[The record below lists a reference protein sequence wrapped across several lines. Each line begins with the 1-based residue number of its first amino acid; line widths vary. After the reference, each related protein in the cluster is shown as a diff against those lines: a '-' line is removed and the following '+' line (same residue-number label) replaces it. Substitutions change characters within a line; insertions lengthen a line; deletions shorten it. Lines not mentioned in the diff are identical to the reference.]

1 MLKDHIDPDLMDN
14 ISILAGVGVL
24 SGILPTVLSIVS
36 IVWFSIRIWESDTV
50 RGVTRRKKDDAES
63 E

>member
-1 MLKDHIDPDLMDN
+1 MLKDIDPDLMDN

-24 SGILPTVLSIVS
+24 AGILPTVLSLIS

-50 RGVTRRKKDDAES
+50 KGITRRKDKDADD
-63 E
+63 